1 MRETRGQRVVC
12 EMLLQVMREKRNVR
26 EKRNTPEKRNM
37 RDISL
42 CEYVCDKRA
51 LLNLPLY
58 SGTCFNIIYSCFLY
72 FSAKAPNL
80 PPGVMPLYGMQP
92 APGFPGFSVCYT
104 RFLKTFNCVS
114 CWYFT
119 AQFA

>member
-51 LLNLPLY
+51 L
-58 SGTCFNIIYSCFLY
+58 F
-72 FSAKAPNL
+72 
-80 PPGVMPLYGMQP
+80 
-92 APGFPGFSVCYT
+92 
-104 RFLKTFNCVS
+104 KTS
-114 CWYFT
+114 
-119 AQFA
+119 